1 MRCGGSFKR
10 SRRRLRDT
18 DQSDSP
24 EYSLAGAQKRFVP
37 SSRLLAPRISTVML
51 KNPARSQTCDG
62 DLRQRNL
69 EAAAQLFYAHEIRA
83 AGVDLVVEKAGV
95 VETSLCRHFG
105 TKDDLVAALLACLL
119 PRVSRATFYLQCDVV
134 ETAV

>member
-1 MRCGGSFKR
+1 
-10 SRRRLRDT
+10 
-18 DQSDSP
+18 
-24 EYSLAGAQKRFVP
+24 
-37 SSRLLAPRISTVML
+37 ML
-51 KNPARSQTCDG
+51 KKPARSQTCDG

-69 EAAAQLFYAHEIRA
+69 EAAAQLFYAHDIRA

-95 VETSLCRHFG
+95 VKSSLCRRFG
-105 TKDDLVAALLACLL
+105 TKGDLAAALLERLL